1 MTATPLDISHVLA
14 HPNVG
19 ALLHVG
25 QPAVAVKGVGDV
37 LFGVT
42 PPAGRMIQT
51 VYPKAYA
58 TAVSIFDFNMRPGPS
73 AFPAPGC
80 TLSPASSCPNG
91 TNPGRT
97 YRFYTGA
104 PVVPFGYGL
113 AYTTFRYK
121 LHTAPQALS
130 LAPVRNMLAQ
140 TAADGRTFVPLH
152 AARAS
157 VPLGGFAVNVT
168 NTGHVDSDDVVLGF
182 VTPPNAGKDGAPLK
196 SLFGFE
202 RVHVKAGATVT
213 VWLYPAL
220 TDFAPVDAAGKRH
233 ATAGEYTISF
243 GVAATAAHGMGFVS
257 HRVVAS

>member
-1 MTATPLDISHVLA
+1 
-14 HPNVG
+14 
-19 ALLHVG
+19 
-25 QPAVAVKGVGDV
+25 
-37 LFGVT
+37 
-42 PPAGRMIQT
+42 
-51 VYPKAYA
+51 
-58 TAVSIFDFNMRPGPS
+58 
-73 AFPAPGC
+73 
-80 TLSPASSCPNG
+80 
-91 TNPGRT
+91 
-97 YRFYTGA
+97 
-104 PVVPFGYGL
+104 
-113 AYTTFRYK
+113 
-121 LHTAPQALS
+121 
-130 LAPVRNMLAQ
+130 MLAQ